1 MDTKATTNSLG
12 GGATPTERL
21 SSEETVRLGRQIYE
35 RDIRRQVEADHVGK
49 IVAID
54 VESGIWAMG
63 HETMDAR
70 ESLRAKRPEALNVLF
85 ERVGYRTVA
94 SMGGGLRRRTY
105 QEVHTMDT
113 KATTNSLGG
122 GVTPTERLSSEETVR
137 LGREIYERDIRHQVE
152 ADHVGKI
159 VAIDAESGSWAM
171 GDDELAARTLLRTK
185 RPEAVDVL
193 FERVGY
199 LAAHSMGG
207 GLHRRA
213 D

>member
-1 MDTKATTNSLG
+1 MDAQTTG
-12 GGATPTERL
+12 RL
-21 SSEETVRLGRQIYE
+21 PKEETARLGREIYE

-54 VESGIWAMG
+54 VESG
-63 HETMDAR
+63 
-70 ESLRAKRPEALNVLF
+70 
-85 ERVGYRTVA
+85 
-94 SMGGGLRRRTY
+94 
-105 QEVHTMDT
+105 
-113 KATTNSLGG
+113 
-122 GVTPTERLSSEETVR
+122 
-137 LGREIYERDIRHQVE
+137 
-152 ADHVGKI
+152 
-159 VAIDAESGSWAM
+159 SWAM
-171 GDDELAARTLLRTK
+171 GDDELAARTLLRAK